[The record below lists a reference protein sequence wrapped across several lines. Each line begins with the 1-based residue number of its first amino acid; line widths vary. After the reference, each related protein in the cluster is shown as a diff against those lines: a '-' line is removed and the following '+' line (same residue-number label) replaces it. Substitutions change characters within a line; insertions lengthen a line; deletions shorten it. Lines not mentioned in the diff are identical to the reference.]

1 MFDYKSYLISTIV
14 DSFKGIDCNSLDYK
28 SYLISTIVDVL
39 LVLIVLIGDYKSYL
53 ISTIVDTHTCVRNL
67 MKTINPI

>member
-1 MFDYKSYLISTIV
+1 MMK
-14 DSFKGIDCNSLDYK
+14 DYK